1 MSQTVAPGAGG
12 GGGPGGRPPGTPGS
26 PGSLGDTV
34 SPETVLAGGV
44 AEPVG
49 SPLRLAAETFAQ
61 NKLAMAGVVVILLMA
76 GFSFLGPLFYHTN
89 QIVTNLPESLKPP
102 GLAHPLGTDNE
113 GYDELGRLMLGGQT
127 SLEVGL
133 AAALVATAIGVGYGA
148 LSGFAGG
155 IVDGV
160 MMRAVDALLAIPTL
174 FLLVFLFTVFR
185 ANVLLLVLVIG
196 LVAWLVPSRLVR
208 AETLSL
214 RSREYV
220 EAVRV
225 LGGNRR
231 RMILR
236 HIIPNTIGTIMVNAS
251 FQVADAILALASLS
265 FLGLGIA
272 PPAANWG
279 QMLSTGVQY
288 VYAGDWWLIYPPGI
302 AIVLT
307 VMAFNAVGD
316 SLRDSF
322 DSRLRS

>member
-1 MSQTVAPGAGG
+1 MSQAMTGSAD
-12 GGGPGGRPPGTPGS
+12 PPGSMGGAVPAEAAIAGAVPESAGS
-26 PGSLGDTV
+26 PF
-34 SPETVLAGGV
+34 
-44 AEPVG
+44 
-49 SPLRLAAETFAQ
+49 RLAVQTFAE
-61 NKLAMAGVVVILLMA
+61 NKLAMAGVVVILVMA

-89 QIVTNLPESLKPP
+89 QITTNLPDSLRRPS
-102 GLAHPLGTDNE
+102 LAHPLGTDNE

-133 AAALVATAIGVGYGA
+133 AAALVATVIGVGYGA
-148 LSGFAGG
+148 ISGFAGG
-155 IVDGV
+155 IVDGI

-185 ANVLLLVLVIG
+185 ANVLLLILVIG

-214 RSREYV
+214 RTREYV

-231 RMILR
+231 RMIMR
-236 HIIPNTIGTIMVNAS
+236 HIIPNTIGTIMVNSS
-251 FQVADAILALASLS
+251 FQVADAILVLASLS
-265 FLGLGIA
+265 FLGLGVA

-279 QMLSTGVQY
+279 EMLSTGTNY

-302 AIVLT
+302 AIVAT
-307 VMAFNAVGD
+307 VMAFNAIGD

-322 DSRLRS
+322 DNRLRS